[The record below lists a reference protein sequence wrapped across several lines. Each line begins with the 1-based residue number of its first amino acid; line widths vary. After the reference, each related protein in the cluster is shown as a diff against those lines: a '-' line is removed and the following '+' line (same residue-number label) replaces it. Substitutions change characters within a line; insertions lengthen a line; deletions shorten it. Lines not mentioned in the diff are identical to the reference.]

1 MRIIGQEE
9 EANIK
14 RLQGERIRLR
24 RLVKLFKDNDEEY
37 LKIKKT
43 VEGEISSALL
53 DGKGL
58 LKLAFDSLMISVRK
72 DPKRRSALI
81 HYANNM
87 ASYSDAYYTSYF
99 GNRNGEYPHQL
110 NSYDSFL
117 KALEST
123 ILEDANKLYEQL
135 LKEQVNTII
144 ADYAS
149 NRNLSLSSTTP
160 TNNRLTINK
169 GS

>member
-72 DPKRRSALI
+72 DPKRCSALI

-87 ASYSDAYYTSYF
+87 ASYSDAY
-99 GNRNGEYPHQL
+99 
-110 NSYDSFL
+110 
-117 KALEST
+117 
-123 ILEDANKLYEQL
+123 
-135 LKEQVNTII
+135 
-144 ADYAS
+144 
-149 NRNLSLSSTTP
+149 
-160 TNNRLTINK
+160 
-169 GS
+169 